1 MSSAITLSCGR
12 GVFKPLEGPGSRKGP
27 GEGKILKSESWP
39 SKRAGRETNRPL
51 HKYHVKSP
59 KYLSGNS
66 QKKMSKCPKKCSKY
80 VEKSSK
86 YLEISRLFVLKL
98 SRF

>member
-27 GEGKILKSESWP
+27 GERKILKSESWP

-66 QKKMSKCPKKCSKY
+66 QKKCLNVPKNVLNMSKNPLNI
-80 VEKSSK
+80 SK
-86 YLEISRLFVLKL
+86 YLVFLF
-98 SRF
+98 